1 MQRLPQVSPSSKGK
15 WRPGQPVSSTDRA
28 AAAGAFDSGK
38 GAAAKG
44 STALQPNALDP
55 LMDAL
60 KDLFSG
66 APEAGEEQA
75 RLCSLLSSHTQFLVS
90 VFRYYCQR
98 LTGVWSAAAQLH
110 AAAAAASLADE
121 RVDMCARSA
130 SRFQS
135 IPNSACIP
143 LLMLVQ
149 VRRVAHAQ
157 GHPPRVQEL
166 QVSRPRNNNNT
177 ADSAAL

>member
-1 MQRLPQVSPSSKGK
+1 MPRLPQVSPSSKGK
-15 WRPGQPVSSTDRA
+15 WRPGQPVSSSDRA
-28 AAAGAFDSGK
+28 AAAAAFDSGK

-44 STALQPNALDP
+44 SAALQPNALDP

-66 APEAGEEQA
+66 APDALEEQA

-110 AAAAAASLADE
+110 AAAAASLADE
-121 RVDMCARSA
+121 RIDMCARSA

-135 IPNSACIP
+135 IPNSACIS

-166 QVSRPRNNNNT
+166 QVSRPRNSNNT